1 MNSHD
6 VKLKIRDSRTGDA
19 PELCDLLNAI
29 IRIGGTTAFETPFGV
44 ALFTE
49 QFLAGPRVMNCFVA
63 EDERMGRLWGFQ
75 VLERDPEL
83 PADWADIATFARPEP
98 KIPGIGAALFAAT
111 AKRARE
117 LGLRAINATIRADN
131 RGGLAFYGKMGFED
145 YKMTQIRPAQGWNAR
160 RSPIQTLLGALTG
173 VQPKPN
179 P

>member
-1 MNSHD
+1 MFSQRNATVKSHD
-6 VKLKIRDSRTGDA
+6 LQLTVRDAQTSDA

-49 QFLAGPRVMNCFVA
+49 QFLAGPRVMNCLVA
-63 EDERMGRLWGFQ
+63 EDESTRRLWGFQ
-75 VLERDPEL
+75 LLERDPEL
-83 PADWADIATFARPEP
+83 PADWADIATFARAEP
-98 KIPGIGAALFAAT
+98 KVPGIGAALFAAT

-145 YKMTQIRPAQGWNAR
+145 YKMTQSVPLKDGTPVDRLSKRYWVR
-160 RSPIQTLLGALTG
+160 
-173 VQPKPN
+173 
-179 P
+179 